1 MNRDDLYFLLKNLN
15 KKSKGIQL
23 EMDYQFINKNWQIFF
38 FFLKYY

>member
-15 KKSKGIQL
+15 KKSKGLEL
-23 EMDYQFINKNWQIFF
+23 EMDYQFINKNLQTSI